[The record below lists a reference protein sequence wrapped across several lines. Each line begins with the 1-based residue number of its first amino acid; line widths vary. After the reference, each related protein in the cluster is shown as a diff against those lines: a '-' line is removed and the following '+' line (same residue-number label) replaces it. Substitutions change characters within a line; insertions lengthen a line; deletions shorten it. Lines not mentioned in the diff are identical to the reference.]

1 MAREILGV
9 DIGSKRVKL
18 CVLRN
23 GEIVQTAL
31 LDTPENAVRNDSL
44 TAYEAMSA
52 LLKEGMKEN
61 GIHCRKAALVIPDP
75 DAYMHRLTMP
85 LMSEKQLAVNLP
97 YEFHDVITDHKD
109 HYLYDYAMIASH
121 AVQGDQPGEM
131 ELMAGA
137 VSKEKIE
144 AYQEMFHHAGLKL
157 VMAAP
162 RQMALVSVLRA
173 FSDTCGK
180 GDVAMVDLGD
190 AYTRVDLF
198 RDGTYEATR
207 TIETGVAAIASAIG
221 DVLNVDPHV
230 ARGYLRNDQD
240 SVLES
245 EPLANVYN
253 VIAVEIMRAINYYT
267 YENQNNTLEKLY
279 VYGGGSHLKQ
289 LVASIADSVSSLQV
303 LPVEA
308 MDMSAPKELEDHLT
322 SFGIAREAA

>member
-18 CVLRN
+18 CVVRN

-44 TAYEAMSA
+44 AAYEAMGS
-52 LLKEGMKEN
+52 LLREGMKEN
-61 GIHCRKAALVIPDP
+61 GIHCRRAALVVPDP
-75 DAYMHRLTMP
+75 DAYMRRLRMP
-85 LMSEKQLAVNLP
+85 LMTEKQLAVNLP
-97 YEFHDVITDHKD
+97 YEFHDVITDNKD
-109 HYLYDYAMIASH
+109 HYLYDYAMIDTHGTDGNAR
-121 AVQGDQPGEM
+121 EM

-137 VSKEKIE
+137 VSKEKIA
-144 AYQEMFHHAGLKL
+144 AYQEMFHHAGMKL

-173 FSDTCGK
+173 FADTCGH
-180 GDVAMVDLGD
+180 GDVALVDLGD
-190 AYTRVDLF
+190 SYTRVDLF

-207 TIETGVAAIASAIG
+207 TIDTGVAAIAGAVG
-221 DVLNVDPHV
+221 DVMNVDPHV

-240 SVLES
+240 QVLES
-245 EPLANVYN
+245 EALANVYN

-289 LVASIADSVSSLQV
+289 LVGSIADSLSSLQV
-303 LPVEA
+303 VPADA
-308 MDMSAPKELEDHLT
+308 MDPNAPKELEDQLT